1 MLSKSVVRK
10 KVLSKFYDIIA
21 SNAIVLISYLSIL
34 LLSNLNFLN
43 EKYVIYIYF
52 PFGVIVLGYVFF
64 GNKVIFA
71 LILGHIIYYFIS
83 IRFNLNLNFNNYFII
98 SMFHIIC
105 VPKTMFILKK
115 LNFEIGVGNSY
126 KLDKTNIKHMLLIT
140 LYSSISFLI
149 LILCYSFFNELNYKV
164 LFYFIS
170 NFIGGAL
177 LLITLKLIF
186 TIISYFKII

>member
-1 MLSKSVVRK
+1 M
-10 KVLSKFYDIIA
+10 LSKFYDIIA
-21 SNAIVLISYLSIL
+21 SNAIVLTSYLSIL
-34 LLSNLNFLN
+34 LIYNSNFLN
-43 EKYVIYIYF
+43 EKYIIYIYF

-71 LILGHIIYYFIS
+71 FILGHIIYYFLS
-83 IRFNLNLNFNNYFII
+83 MGFNLNLNFNNYFIT
-98 SMFHIIC
+98 SMFYTVC
-105 VPKTMFILKK
+105 VPKTIFILNK

-140 LYSSISFLI
+140 LYSSISFII
-149 LILCYSFFNELNYKV
+149 LIICYSFLNEFNYKD

-177 LLITLKLIF
+177 LIITLKLIV
-186 TIISYFKII
+186 TVVSYFKIV

>member
-1 MLSKSVVRK
+1 MLSR
-10 KVLSKFYDIIA
+10 FYDIIA

-71 LILGHIIYYFIS
+71 FILGHIIYYFLS
-83 IRFNLNLNFNNYFII
+83 MRFNLNLNFNNYFIT
-98 SMFHIIC
+98 SMFYIVC
-105 VPKTMFILKK
+105 VPKTIFILNK
-115 LNFEIGVGNSY
+115 LNFEIGVGKNY

-140 LYSSISFLI
+140 LCSSISFLI
-149 LILCYSFFNELNYKV
+149 LILGYSFFNELNYKV
-164 LFYFIS
+164 LLYFIS

-177 LLITLKLIF
+177 LLITLKLIV

>member
-1 MLSKSVVRK
+1 MLH
-10 KVLSKFYDIIA
+10 KFNDLIA

-98 SMFHIIC
+98 SMFYIIC

-115 LNFEIGVGNSY
+115 LNFEIGVGKSY